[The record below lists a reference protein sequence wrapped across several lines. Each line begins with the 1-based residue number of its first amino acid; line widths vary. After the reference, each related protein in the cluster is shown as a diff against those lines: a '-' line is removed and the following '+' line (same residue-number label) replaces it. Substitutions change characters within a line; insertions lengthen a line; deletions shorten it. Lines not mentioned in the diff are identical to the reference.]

1 MAHEERMLVIHRLH
15 EVLRPFVLRR
25 VKSAVLGQLPEK
37 VEKVLRVDLTAWQ
50 QVLYEQIRQTGVQKK
65 DSPRNG
71 DVAAP
76 PISRGLNNVLMQ
88 LRKVCNHPFLFRSD
102 AWTVDESLIR
112 SSGKFLLLDSMLP
125 KLKAAG
131 HRVLLFSQM
140 TALMDLLEDF
150 FRYRSYEFLRL
161 DGSTA
166 ADERERRMARFNDPS
181 SPAFVFLLSTRA
193 GGLGLN
199 LASADT
205 VVIFDSDWNPMMD
218 AQAQVRSR
226 RPVVFSLCC
235 WDSYLTHDAV
245 GRFFFDFR
253 CSAQD
258 RAHRIGQ
265 KNDVRVFR
273 LCSTSPVE
281 ERILQRATDKLN
293 MNSLVVEAGQFSRD
307 SKADERRQMVEELL
321 KEYQEPSDESNDED
335 KKEGIRD
342 DLCEAMAASSDEI
355 QLYRQVDARREALTP
370 YTQDDVPT
378 WVKQG
383 CDGADAA
390 ALERAQA
397 KTQSRSDFGDFSGDP
412 SQRRARSKKRDYA
425 GMSDR
430 SFMKLIQGG
439 ASVGYEPVGSDDG
452 AMRVRLK
459 KRRP

>member
-1 MAHEERMLVIHRLH
+1 MYTAKRRLLLTGTPLQNSLPELWALLNFLLPSIFSSVDTFEGWFNKPFSQFGSHGESEEAVGLAHEERMLVIHRLH

-205 VVIFDSDWNPMMD
+205 VVSARRPSS
-218 AQAQVRSR
+218 RSR
-226 RPVVFSLCC
+226 PTSLKIEKET
-235 WDSYLTHDAV
+235 THD
-245 GRFFFDFR
+245 
-253 CSAQD
+253 
-258 RAHRIGQ
+258 
-265 KNDVRVFR
+265 
-273 LCSTSPVE
+273 
-281 ERILQRATDKLN
+281 
-293 MNSLVVEAGQFSRD
+293 LVWW
-307 SKADERRQMVEELL
+307 
-321 KEYQEPSDESNDED
+321 
-335 KKEGIRD
+335 
-342 DLCEAMAASSDEI
+342 
-355 QLYRQVDARREALTP
+355 T
-370 YTQDDVPT
+370 
-378 WVKQG
+378 
-383 CDGADAA
+383 
-390 ALERAQA
+390 
-397 KTQSRSDFGDFSGDP
+397 
-412 SQRRARSKKRDYA
+412 RRAS
-425 GMSDR
+425 MS
-430 SFMKLIQGG
+430 
-439 ASVGYEPVGSDDG
+439 
-452 AMRVRLK
+452 
-459 KRRP
+459 